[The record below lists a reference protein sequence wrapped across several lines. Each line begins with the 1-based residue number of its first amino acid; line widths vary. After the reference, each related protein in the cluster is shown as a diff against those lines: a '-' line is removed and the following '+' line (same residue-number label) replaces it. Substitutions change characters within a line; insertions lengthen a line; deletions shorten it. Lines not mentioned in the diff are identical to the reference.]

1 MNQQLP
7 NITSEVVRAYQED
20 ISNSLSRS
28 SAKRKASSINKF
40 LEWAGQEG
48 YINTNLLAQPPVA
61 NHKLP
66 VTKLLA
72 WASFVA
78 GAAIFV
84 FAFTQAKQPA
94 PTNKESDFVLVPDN
108 YIPAQPDLPIP
119 TPLIADAESNSDI
132 LSDTDTAVNTTPVL
146 DALASLSVATFAV
159 ENDLN
164 LDGNLKIGGVTRF
177 NSLGRLASIT
187 GYYQDSGLFEI
198 DQGAADWAKLEKVMT
213 GATGAASTD
222 VLTLT
227 LDESAL
233 TTGSEYDALVISRKN
248 AGGNGYALF
257 VDDGDVHFDGN
268 VEYVGALTDVSDAR
282 LKENFQAIQNP
293 LSILE
298 SINGTY
304 FNMIGSDRR
313 EVGVIAQEV
322 QLVLPEA
329 VSVVDYQK
337 GYLGVSYTSIIPVM
351 VEGIK
356 ELAHITNEVANRN
369 KIISPVIE
377 TEFLS
382 PVPEKDLTVKLT
394 DSSRF
399 TIQNP
404 QDKEV
409 ASIDSEGN
417 ATFGGEVR
425 AEKLYSTNLNE
436 IETTLR
442 EAEEDISFLVNQD
455 ITIGDQVELVNVI
468 VDKLNI
474 LLANTLRVETNGDVV
489 ISGNLYV
496 AGSITTN
503 KLVIANPTPGESV
516 PNTPGVSGAIES
528 NASAGS
534 AKIASGS
541 AEITIK
547 NPNVSQTS
555 LVYVTPT
562 TATKNQVL
570 YVKDKQPGSLVVGFE
585 EPTDSDIAF
594 NWWIVDLTTKP

>member
-227 LDESAL
+227 LHELPL
-233 TTGSEYDALVISRKN
+233 TTRSEYHAL
-248 AGGNGYALF
+248 
-257 VDDGDVHFDGN
+257 
-268 VEYVGALTDVSDAR
+268 
-282 LKENFQAIQNP
+282 
-293 LSILE
+293 
-298 SINGTY
+298 
-304 FNMIGSDRR
+304 
-313 EVGVIAQEV
+313 
-322 QLVLPEA
+322 
-329 VSVVDYQK
+329 
-337 GYLGVSYTSIIPVM
+337 
-351 VEGIK
+351 
-356 ELAHITNEVANRN
+356 
-369 KIISPVIE
+369 
-377 TEFLS
+377 
-382 PVPEKDLTVKLT
+382 
-394 DSSRF
+394 
-399 TIQNP
+399 
-404 QDKEV
+404 
-409 ASIDSEGN
+409 
-417 ATFGGEVR
+417 
-425 AEKLYSTNLNE
+425 
-436 IETTLR
+436 
-442 EAEEDISFLVNQD
+442 
-455 ITIGDQVELVNVI
+455 
-468 VDKLNI
+468 
-474 LLANTLRVETNGDVV
+474 
-489 ISGNLYV
+489 
-496 AGSITTN
+496 
-503 KLVIANPTPGESV
+503 
-516 PNTPGVSGAIES
+516 
-528 NASAGS
+528 
-534 AKIASGS
+534 
-541 AEITIK
+541 
-547 NPNVSQTS
+547 
-555 LVYVTPT
+555 
-562 TATKNQVL
+562 
-570 YVKDKQPGSLVVGFE
+570 
-585 EPTDSDIAF
+585 
-594 NWWIVDLTTKP
+594 